1 MAKSETL
8 LKEYRKKRDFAKTA
22 EPSGEKARAGKDG
35 EHIFIVQKHDATRLH
50 YDFRLELD
58 GVLLSWAVTKGP
70 SLNPADKRLAVHVED
85 HPLDYAEFE
94 GTIPKGEYG
103 GGTVM
108 LWDKGTWEPEGD
120 PHAMLKKGDLK
131 FTLHGKRL
139 KGSWVIV
146 HMKGRDTARRS
157 GTPRE
162 NWLLIKHRDDYAS
175 TETDVTEKFKT
186 SVTTGRDLDGIAK
199 GLKSKKK
206 TAQALEVP
214 QANVWTQSGAVA
226 LPKFQSP
233 QLATLVDTVP
243 KGDNWVFELKYDGY
257 RAVSALAGPAVRIY
271 TRTGKDWTDTFHR
284 LREPL
289 SKVTKGSALIDGEI
303 CAFNDAG
310 KTDFGTLQD
319 ALGTGGPL
327 AYFVFDLLEQDGE
340 DLRGLPLI
348 ERKERLRKLLAR
360 VPRDIPVQ
368 FSDHIVGNGQKVFD
382 AVSEAGQEGII
393 AKDGRSKYIG
403 ERSKTWLKIK
413 AIRRQEFVIGGWRP
427 SDKHA
432 GFASLLVGSWD
443 GRKLIY
449 HGRVGT
455 GFTEASSAALQK
467 KLDRLARDASP
478 FAEVPRDIASRA
490 RWVEP
495 TLVAEIA
502 YAELT
507 GDEILRH
514 PAFIALREDKASRSV
529 KLEVPKS
536 AGKVVER

>member
-1 MAKSETL
+1 MAAKADTL

-22 EPSGEKARAGKDG
+22 EPSGEKAKKGK
-35 EHIFIVQKHDATRLH
+35 ESELIFIVQKHDATRLH

-146 HMKGRDTARRS
+146 HMKGRDTQRRS

-162 NWLLIKHRDDYAS
+162 NWLLIKHRDDYAK
-175 TETDVTEKFKT
+175 TDIDVTEKFKT
-186 SVTTGRDLDGIAK
+186 SVETGRDLEGIAK

-206 TAQALEVP
+206 TAKALEVP
-214 QANVWTQSGAVA
+214 QANVWTRSGAVA
-226 LPKFQSP
+226 LPKFRPP
-233 QLATLVDTVP
+233 QLATLVDEVP
-243 KGDNWVFELKYDGY
+243 NGDNWVFELKYDGY
-257 RAVSALAGPAVRIY
+257 RAVAALAGPEVRVY

-289 SKVTKGSALIDGEI
+289 SKITKGSALIDGEI

-310 KTDFGTLQD
+310 KTDFGTLQE

-327 AYFVFDLLEQDGE
+327 AYFVFDLLEENGE
-340 DLRGLPLI
+340 DLTRLPLI
-348 ERKERLRKLLAR
+348 ERKERLRKLMAKA
-360 VPRDIPVQ
+360 PKDIPVQ
-368 FSDHIVGNGQKVFD
+368 FSDHIAGNGQKVFD
-382 AVSEAGQEGII
+382 AVSKAGQEGII

-413 AIRRQEFVIGGWRP
+413 ATQRQEFVIGGWRP

-432 GFASLLVGSWD
+432 GFASLLIGSWD
-443 GRKLIY
+443 GKTLVY

-467 KLDRLARDASP
+467 KLDALARDTKP
-478 FAEVPRDIASRA
+478 FDEVPRDIANRA

-495 TLVAEIA
+495 KLVAEIA
-502 YAELT
+502 YTEMT

-514 PAFIALREDKASRSV
+514 PSFIGLREDKSSKSV
-529 KLEVPKS
+529 KLEVAKS
-536 AGKVVER
+536 ARKATR